1 MDALPMAEA
10 RPATT
15 RPAPPGGASERDV
28 TLEGSEQAVEVELQF
43 LPTQVGTMDIVVEAV
58 KLADDGSGDVVV
70 RLYEARGTRAR
81 GRVVPGFGA
90 GTATRTD
97 LLERPW
103 PEQPADALELDL
115 RAFELVTLR
124 LPRA

>member
-1 MDALPMAEA
+1 M
-10 RPATT
+10 
-15 RPAPPGGASERDV
+15 
-28 TLEGSEQAVEVELQF
+28 
-43 LPTQVGTMDIVVEAV
+43 
-58 KLADDGSGDVVV
+58 

-81 GRVVPGFGA
+81 GRVVPGFEVR
-90 GTATRTD
+90 TATRTD

-103 PEQPADALELDL
+103 PEQPEDALELDL